1 MKRTSFAL
9 VALLVSLSLLCAC
22 SMGRSVSIGEFLSS
36 GGTEVPG
43 PSDAPKEL
51 FLAIDNG
58 YTDTIDDQAFV
69 AEVWTEL
76 YNLQISSSP
85 AKASPIDDGGIAF
98 SFMWDDERTL
108 TLGFQTSELFEA
120 GDGTLHQVKDPNEMG
135 TILNSL
141 INYLKDKDAQAQN
154 ASSSALAISEN
165 NTFNWDANGD
175 GVAETFV
182 IRSHDNG
189 DEAPNVMEIVDAS
202 RSYESAWIDRAYGVQ
217 QIVPNSDESGS
228 YLTITYLSGDYYA
241 HDTVSTCDLHF
252 SDGVLWI
259 AYPEGSES
267 TAQESAPEEGYVEEY
282 PADEGYVEEY
292 ATDEGYVE
300 EYPSEDETYYTDY
313 SEDGYTEE
321 STEW

>member
-1 MKRTSFAL
+1 
-9 VALLVSLSLLCAC
+9 
-22 SMGRSVSIGEFLSS
+22 
-36 GGTEVPG
+36 
-43 PSDAPKEL
+43 
-51 FLAIDNG
+51 
-58 YTDTIDDQAFV
+58 
-69 AEVWTEL
+69 
-76 YNLQISSSP
+76 
-85 AKASPIDDGGIAF
+85 
-98 SFMWDDERTL
+98 MWDDERTL
-108 TLGFQTSELFEA
+108 TLGFQTSEFFEGSGGA
-120 GDGTLHQVKDPNEMG
+120 LHQVKDPTEMG
-135 TILNSL
+135 TILSSL
-141 INYLKDKDAQAQN
+141 IDYLKDKDAQAQN
-154 ASSSALAISEN
+154 TSASAIAISEN

-175 GVAETFV
+175 GIAETFV
-182 IRSHDNG
+182 IRSYDNG

-259 AYPEGSES
+259 AYPEGSEP

-282 PADEGYVEEY
+282 ATDEGYVEEYATDEGYVEEY